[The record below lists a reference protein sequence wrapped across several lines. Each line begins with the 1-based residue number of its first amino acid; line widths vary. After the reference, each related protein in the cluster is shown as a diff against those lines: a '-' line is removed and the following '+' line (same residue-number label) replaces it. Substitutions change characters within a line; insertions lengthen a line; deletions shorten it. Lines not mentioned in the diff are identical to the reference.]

1 MKDGAACPIVAG
13 TPAVIRAAFTKEI
26 DFFQRAGAEY
36 VNTPVTLL
44 ERNYFKRQMFEAWGG
59 RLQVTED
66 ESDFAVD
73 AGFEALRRFDA
84 EMQRRGM
91 ELLEQLERE
100 NRVGLVLL
108 GRPYH
113 NDPGLNH
120 AVIEEFQALGYPVLS
135 MRSIPKDEAWLRRFF
150 REDMERKLIASPLD
164 LRDVWPENYS
174 TNSVEKVWTAKFA
187 ARHPNLGVL
196 DLSSFKCGHDAP
208 TYGLIDKIIS
218 ATNAPYLA
226 LHDID
231 ANKPGGSIRIRVKTY
246 GYTLK
251 LHEEKLQDK
260 ARKRSALERA
270 VEEKRW
276 ELIRQR
282 ALALTQAREKVPEA
296 QQEFVEMQA
305 VFADY
310 LARDPAVRDYV
321 R

>member
-1 MKDGAACPIVAG
+1 
-13 TPAVIRAAFTKEI
+13 
-26 DFFQRAGAEY
+26 
-36 VNTPVTLL
+36 
-44 ERNYFKRQMFEAWGG
+44 
-59 RLQVTED
+59 
-66 ESDFAVD
+66 
-73 AGFEALRRFDA
+73 
-84 EMQRRGM
+84 
-91 ELLEQLERE
+91 
-100 NRVGLVLL
+100 
-108 GRPYH
+108 
-113 NDPGLNH
+113 
-120 AVIEEFQALGYPVLS
+120 

-174 TNSVEKVWTAKFA
+174 TNSVEKVWAAKFA

-218 ATNAPYLA
+218 ATDTPYLA

-260 ARKRSALERA
+260 ARKRSVLERA

>member
-1 MKDGAACPIVAG
+1 
-13 TPAVIRAAFTKEI
+13 
-26 DFFQRAGAEY
+26 
-36 VNTPVTLL
+36 
-44 ERNYFKRQMFEAWGG
+44 
-59 RLQVTED
+59 
-66 ESDFAVD
+66 
-73 AGFEALRRFDA
+73 
-84 EMQRRGM
+84 
-91 ELLEQLERE
+91 
-100 NRVGLVLL
+100 
-108 GRPYH
+108 
-113 NDPGLNH
+113 
-120 AVIEEFQALGYPVLS
+120 
-135 MRSIPKDEAWLRRFF
+135 
-150 REDMERKLIASPLD
+150 
-164 LRDVWPENYS
+164 
-174 TNSVEKVWTAKFA
+174 
-187 ARHPNLGVL
+187 
-196 DLSSFKCGHDAP
+196 
-208 TYGLIDKIIS
+208 
-218 ATNAPYLA
+218 

-260 ARKRSALERA
+260 ARKRSVLERA